1 MDKYNNELEACAKL
15 KPGFGEFYGGNQIHI
30 TWQNDKQLEKNKY
43 KPFEGTG
50 NLLIKNSPNTR
61 QYKTSPSIKQNTK
74 NTLSPKRT
82 YTTVETNTIESNT
95 VESNIYTKINSF
107 DRKKESNYNRRYR
120 SNVNTIKTP
129 VINYTNSEIDSD
141 KQKFKSDNNG
151 ICVFLIILFIFY
163 IYYLLYLANQKLYYY
178 TGYKF

>member
-1 MDKYNNELEACAKL
+1 MDKYNELEACAKL

-43 KPFEGTG
+43 KPFEGSG
-50 NLLIKNSPNTR
+50 NLLINNYPNTR
-61 QYKTSPSIKQNTK
+61 HYKSSPPIKQKAK

-82 YTTVETNTIESNT
+82 STNTVDTNTIESNT
-95 VESNIYTKINSF
+95 IESNIYTKINSF

-129 VINYTNSEIDSD
+129 VINYTNSEIVSD
-141 KQKFKSDNNG
+141 KQKFKSDNSG
-151 ICVFLIILFIFY
+151 ICVFLIILFIFTY
-163 IYYLLYLANQKLYYY
+163 TIYYI
-178 TGYKF
+178 